1 MVDLRIDACP
11 VRPSLTRAESAI
23 RRCGILPSDYAPQS
37 RLITIRRC
45 RAADLDVG
53 RGLPARGQQCAE
65 RFICEYHRDPV
76 WLGKLSAGSCS
87 AYWNGESPAWF
98 P

>member
-1 MVDLRIDACP
+1 MQTGPGRLVGSDPGLPGQWQRGDL
-11 VRPSLTRAESAI
+11 L
-23 RRCGILPSDYAPQS
+23 LPA
-37 RLITIRRC
+37 RLP
-45 RAADLDVG
+45 ADLHVG
-53 RGLPARGQQCAE
+53 RGLPARRQRRAE
-65 RFICEYHRDPV
+65 RFICEYHRAPA